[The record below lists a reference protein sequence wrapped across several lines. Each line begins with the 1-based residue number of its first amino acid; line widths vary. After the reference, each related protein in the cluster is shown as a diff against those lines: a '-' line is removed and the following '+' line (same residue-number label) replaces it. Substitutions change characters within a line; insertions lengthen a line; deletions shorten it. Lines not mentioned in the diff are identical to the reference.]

1 MRFQHLT
8 ASLVAAVL
16 VSSASMGAHATTV
29 TQFTS
34 ASQLSTQ
41 DQAFAIT
48 PAVFTVSPGPSLS
61 LTSGAQGITFS
72 RASGQFE
79 IDQAN
84 YNYGD
89 TAFSNGTK
97 LVGAGGFQGA
107 GSGGP
112 INLTFALPVSEFGLN
127 IEDFFYG
134 PFTVAFTAYD
144 PGGISLGTFMAGGVG
159 GTTLSFEGLKVTG
172 DTISRIS
179 FSDTGSGGS
188 NNLIFG
194 NISDGNPSA
203 SPPVAST
210 PEPSS
215 LVLLG
220 SGILS
225 MAAIRRRRLF
235 GR

>member
-1 MRFQHLT
+1 
-8 ASLVAAVL
+8 
-16 VSSASMGAHATTV
+16 MGAHATTV
-29 TQFTS
+29 TQLTS
-34 ASQLSTQ
+34 ASQLSPQ

-48 PAVFTVSPGPSLS
+48 PAYGTVSAGPSLR
-61 LTSGAQGITFS
+61 LTSGTQAITFS

-79 IDQAN
+79 IDQAGVT
-84 YNYGD
+84 YGD

-112 INLTFALPVSEFGLN
+112 ISVTFTLPVSEFGLN
-127 IEDFFYG
+127 IEEFNSG
-134 PFTVAFTAYD
+134 PFIVSFTAYD
-144 PGGISLGTFMAGGVG
+144 AGGTSLGTFNAPGLSGLA
-159 GTTLSFEGLKVTG
+159 LSFEGLSVTG
-172 DTISRIS
+172 DTISRIA
-179 FSDTGSGGS
+179 FSDSGSGGS

-203 SPPVAST
+203 APPVATT

-215 LVLLG
+215 MVLLG

-225 MAAIRRRRLF
+225 LAAMSRRRLF
-235 GR
+235 SK